1 MNQRPE
7 TKTEQ
12 EKLLELQFRVAD
24 EKSTKTA
31 DLLAVIAFLLII
43 FGFCAV
49 GWILPDR
56 TFSPDENR
64 DLTQLPSLEKDGKPF
79 GNLFEG
85 NFTSQFTDYLSDQFP
100 LRDTFVGLKAAA
112 ELSLGKC
119 ENEDKVAGKN
129 GRIYEREDYPS
140 SENLK
145 TNLSHIAAF
154 TNWATEK
161 GIPVILA
168 PTGRAQDVFPEDLP
182 ALYPASLSDEI
193 WETFGKET
201 EKIASL
207 KYVDLRAALTAKKTA
222 GENLYYRTDHHWTTL
237 GAYYAYE
244 TLGAALSYT
253 PYARS
258 DFSETA
264 IADDFHGTYWSGS
277 GMKWIG
283 GEEMTLFRYDGDED
297 FTTVSPA
304 EGTFSGFYVN
314 KYFSEKDK
322 YAGFFGSNTGLVT
335 VRKNGEENRP
345 RVLLVK
351 DSFAHSLAPFLARHY
366 DLDLLDLRYYSQST
380 VKTLCEQNGYSAV
393 LILGNLDLFTDDPA
407 TTRFALLSAGCQ

>member
-12 EKLLELQFRVAD
+12 DKLLELQFRVAD
-24 EKSTKTA
+24 EKPTKTA
-31 DLLAVIAFLLII
+31 DLIAVAAFLLIV
-43 FGFCAV
+43 FGFCIA
-49 GWILPDR
+49 GWLLPDR

-100 LRDTFVGLKAAA
+100 LRDSFVGLKAAA
-112 ELSLGKC
+112 ELALGKH
-119 ENEDKVAGKN
+119 ENEDKVLGKN

-140 SENLK
+140 TENLK

-154 TNWATEK
+154 TGWASGQ

-168 PTGRAQDVFPEDLP
+168 PTGRAQDVIPEDLP

-193 WETFGKET
+193 WETFGE
-201 EKIASL
+201 EAGKIPSL
-207 KYVDLRAALTAKKTA
+207 TYIDLRAALIAKKTA

-237 GAYYAYE
+237 GAYYAYDA
-244 TLGAALSYT
+244 LGSALSYT
-253 PYARS
+253 PYPVTDYS
-258 DFSETA
+258 GEGIPDFR
-264 IADDFHGTYWSGS
+264 GTYWSGS

-283 GEEMTLFRYDGDED
+283 GEEIDRFRYPGDTD

-304 EGTFSGFYVN
+304 EGTFSGFYVE
-314 KYFSEKDK
+314 KYFGEKDK

-335 VRKNGEENRP
+335 VRKNGEEDRP
-345 RVLLVK
+345 CILVVK
-351 DSFAHSLAPFLARHY
+351 DSFAHSLAPFLARHF

-380 VKTLCEQNGYSAV
+380 VKALCEKNGYDAV

-407 TTRFALLSAGCQ
+407 TTRFALLSAGC

>member
-12 EKLLELQFRVAD
+12 DKLLELQFRVAD
-24 EKSTKTA
+24 EKPTKTA
-31 DLLAVIAFLLII
+31 DLIAVAAFLLIV
-43 FGFCAV
+43 FGFCIA
-49 GWILPDR
+49 GWLLPDR

-100 LRDTFVGLKAAA
+100 LRDSFVGLKAAA
-112 ELSLGKC
+112 ELALGKH
-119 ENEDKVAGKN
+119 ENEDKVLGKN

-140 SENLK
+140 TENLK

-154 TNWATEK
+154 TGWASGQ

-168 PTGRAQDVFPEDLP
+168 PTGRAQDVIPEDLP

-193 WETFGKET
+193 WETFGE
-201 EKIASL
+201 EAGKIPSL
-207 KYVDLRAALTAKKTA
+207 TYVDLRAALIAKKTA

-237 GAYYAYE
+237 GAYYAYDA
-244 TLGAALSYT
+244 LGSALSYT
-253 PYARS
+253 PYPVT
-258 DFSETA
+258 DFSGEG
-264 IADDFHGTYWSGS
+264 IPDFRGTYWSGS

-283 GEEMTLFRYDGDED
+283 GEEIDRFRYPGDTD

-304 EGTFSGFYVN
+304 EGTFSGFYVE
-314 KYFSEKDK
+314 KYFGEKDK

-335 VRKNGEENRP
+335 VRKNGEEDRP
-345 RVLLVK
+345 CILVVK
-351 DSFAHSLAPFLARHY
+351 DSFAHSLAPFLARHF

-380 VKTLCEQNGYSAV
+380 VKALCEKNGYDAV

-407 TTRFALLSAGCQ
+407 TTRFALLSAGC

>member
-12 EKLLELQFRVAD
+12 DKLLELQFRVAD
-24 EKSTKTA
+24 EKPTKTA
-31 DLLAVIAFLLII
+31 DLIAVAAFLLIV
-43 FGFCAV
+43 FGFCIA
-49 GWILPDR
+49 GWLLPDR

-100 LRDTFVGLKAAA
+100 LRDSFVGLKAAA
-112 ELSLGKC
+112 ELALGKH
-119 ENEDKVAGKN
+119 ENEDKVLGKN

-140 SENLK
+140 TENLK

-154 TNWATEK
+154 TGWASGQ

-168 PTGRAQDVFPEDLP
+168 PTGRAQDVIPEDLP

-193 WETFGKET
+193 WETFGE
-201 EKIASL
+201 EAGKIPSL
-207 KYVDLRAALTAKKTA
+207 TYVDLRAALIAKKTA

-237 GAYYAYE
+237 GAYYAYDA
-244 TLGAALSYT
+244 LGSALSYT
-253 PYARS
+253 PYPVT
-258 DFSETA
+258 DFSGEG
-264 IADDFHGTYWSGS
+264 IPDFRGTYWSGS

-283 GEEMTLFRYDGDED
+283 GEEIDRFRYPGDTD
-297 FTTVSPA
+297 FTTGSPA
-304 EGTFSGFYVN
+304 EGTFSGFYVE
-314 KYFSEKDK
+314 KYFGEKDK

-335 VRKNGEENRP
+335 VRKNGEEDRP
-345 RVLLVK
+345 CLLVVK
-351 DSFAHSLAPFLARHY
+351 DSFAHSLAPFLARHF

-380 VKTLCEQNGYSAV
+380 VKALCEKNGYDAV

-407 TTRFALLSAGCQ
+407 TTRFALLSAGC

>member
-12 EKLLELQFRVAD
+12 DKLLELQFRVAD
-24 EKSTKTA
+24 EKPTKTA
-31 DLLAVIAFLLII
+31 DLIAVAAFLLIV
-43 FGFCAV
+43 FGFCIA
-49 GWILPDR
+49 GWLLPDR

-100 LRDTFVGLKAAA
+100 LRDSFVGLKAAA
-112 ELSLGKC
+112 ELALGKH
-119 ENEDKVAGKN
+119 ENEDKVLGKN

-140 SENLK
+140 TENLK

-154 TNWATEK
+154 TGWASGQ

-168 PTGRAQDVFPEDLP
+168 PTGRAQDVIPEDLP

-193 WETFGKET
+193 WETFGE
-201 EKIASL
+201 EAGKIPSL
-207 KYVDLRAALTAKKTA
+207 TYVDLRAALIAKKTA

-237 GAYYAYE
+237 GAFYAYDA
-244 TLGAALSYT
+244 LGSALSYT
-253 PYARS
+253 PYPVT
-258 DFSETA
+258 DFSGEG
-264 IADDFHGTYWSGS
+264 IPDFRGTYWSGS

-283 GEEMTLFRYDGDED
+283 GEEIDRFRYPGDTD

-304 EGTFSGFYVN
+304 EGTFSGFYVE
-314 KYFSEKDK
+314 KYFGEKDK

-345 RVLLVK
+345 CLLVVK
-351 DSFAHSLAPFLARHY
+351 DSFAHSLAPFLARHF

-380 VKTLCEQNGYSAV
+380 VKALCEKNGYDAV

-407 TTRFALLSAGCQ
+407 TTRFALLSAGC

>member
-12 EKLLELQFRVAD
+12 DKLLELQFRVAD
-24 EKSTKTA
+24 EKPTKTA
-31 DLLAVIAFLLII
+31 DLIAVAAFLLIV
-43 FGFCAV
+43 FGFCIA
-49 GWILPDR
+49 GWLLPDR

-85 NFTSQFTDYLSDQFP
+85 DFTSQFTDYLSDQFP
-100 LRDTFVGLKAAA
+100 LRDSFVGLKAAA
-112 ELSLGKC
+112 ELALGKH
-119 ENEDKVAGKN
+119 ENEDKVLGKN

-140 SENLK
+140 TENLK

-154 TNWATEK
+154 TGWASGQ

-168 PTGRAQDVFPEDLP
+168 PTGRAQDVIPEDLP

-193 WETFGKET
+193 WETFGE
-201 EKIASL
+201 EAGKIPSL
-207 KYVDLRAALTAKKTA
+207 TYVDLRAALIAKKTA

-237 GAYYAYE
+237 GAFYAYDA
-244 TLGAALSYT
+244 LGSALSYT
-253 PYARS
+253 PYPVT
-258 DFSETA
+258 DFSGEG
-264 IADDFHGTYWSGS
+264 IPDFRGTYWSGS

-283 GEEMTLFRYDGDED
+283 GEEIDRFRYPGDTD

-304 EGTFSGFYVN
+304 EGTFSGFYVE
-314 KYFSEKDK
+314 KYFGEKDK

-335 VRKNGEENRP
+335 VRKNGEEDRP
-345 RVLLVK
+345 CLLVVK
-351 DSFAHSLAPFLARHY
+351 DSFAHSLAPFLARHF

-380 VKTLCEQNGYSAV
+380 VKALCEKNGYDAV

-407 TTRFALLSAGCQ
+407 TTRFALLSAGC

>member
-12 EKLLELQFRVAD
+12 DKLLDLQLRVAD
-24 EKSTKTA
+24 EKPTRTA
-31 DLLAVIAFLLII
+31 DLIAVAAFLLIV
-43 FGFCAV
+43 FGFCIA
-49 GWILPDR
+49 GWLLPDR

-100 LRDTFVGLKAAA
+100 FRDSFVGLKAAA
-112 ELSLGKC
+112 ELALGKH
-119 ENEDKVAGKN
+119 ENEDKVLGKN

-140 SENLK
+140 TGNLK

-154 TNWATEK
+154 TGWASGQ

-168 PTGRAQDVFPEDLP
+168 PTGRAQDVIPEDLP
-182 ALYPASLSDEI
+182 ALYPASLSEEI
-193 WETFGKET
+193 WETFGE
-201 EKIASL
+201 EAGKIPSL
-207 KYVDLRAALTAKKTA
+207 TYVDLRAALIAKKTA

-237 GAYYAYE
+237 GAFYAYDA
-244 TLGAALSYT
+244 LGSALSYT
-253 PYARS
+253 PYRVT
-258 DFSETA
+258 DFSGEG
-264 IADDFHGTYWSGS
+264 IPDFRGTYWSGS

-283 GEEMTLFRYDGDED
+283 GEEIDRFRYPGDTD

-304 EGTFSGFYVN
+304 EGTFSGFYVDR
-314 KYFSEKDK
+314 YFKEKDK
-322 YAGFFGSNTGLVT
+322 YAGFFGANTGLVT
-335 VRKNGEENRP
+335 VRKNGEEDRP
-345 RVLLVK
+345 CLLVVK
-351 DSFAHSLAPFLARHY
+351 DSFAHSLAPFLARHF
-366 DLDLLDLRYYSQST
+366 DLDLLDLRYYNQST
-380 VKTLCEQNGYSAV
+380 VKTLCDQNGYDAV

-407 TTRFALLSAGCQ
+407 ITRFALLSAGC

>member
-12 EKLLELQFRVAD
+12 DKLLELQFRVAD
-24 EKSTKTA
+24 EKPTKTA
-31 DLLAVIAFLLII
+31 DLIAVAAFLLIV
-43 FGFCAV
+43 FGFCIA
-49 GWILPDR
+49 GWLLPDR

-64 DLTQLPSLEKDGKPF
+64 DLTQLPSLEKDDKPF

-100 LRDTFVGLKAAA
+100 LRDSFVGLKAAA
-112 ELSLGKC
+112 ELALGKH
-119 ENEDKVAGKN
+119 ENEDKVLGKN

-140 SENLK
+140 TENLK

-154 TNWATEK
+154 TGWASGQ

-168 PTGRAQDVFPEDLP
+168 PTGRAQDVIPEDLP
-182 ALYPASLSDEI
+182 ALYPASLSEEI
-193 WETFGKET
+193 WETFGE
-201 EKIASL
+201 EAGKIPSL
-207 KYVDLRAALTAKKTA
+207 TYVDLRAALIAKKTA

-237 GAYYAYE
+237 GAYYAYDA
-244 TLGAALSYT
+244 LGSALSYT
-253 PYARS
+253 PYPVT
-258 DFSETA
+258 DFSGEG
-264 IADDFHGTYWSGS
+264 IPDFRGTYWSGS

-283 GEEMTLFRYDGDED
+283 GEEIDRFRYPGDTD

-304 EGTFSGFYVN
+304 EGTFSGFYVE
-314 KYFSEKDK
+314 KYFGEKDK

-335 VRKNGEENRP
+335 VRKNGEEDRP
-345 RVLLVK
+345 CILVVK
-351 DSFAHSLAPFLARHY
+351 DSFAHSLAPFLARHF

-380 VKTLCEQNGYSAV
+380 VKALCEKNGYDAV

-407 TTRFALLSAGCQ
+407 TTRFALLSAGC